1 MPSAPVK
8 TDESLRSGRPPHRA
22 GNGELPAPAPPSQP
36 LDGGAGAGISFV
48 EAEAGGVDE
57 GEDGAE
63 GKSGIGSWRGRLTA
77 RDKELVSHLGLVR
90 YLRTDQIA
98 ELVFP
103 GRAQSV
109 ISGRLGE
116 LSQRH
121 GRTRA
126 LIKKLWFVNSE
137 GKRVLVW
144 ALTPSGYA
152 LAGEQLGRQFKV
164 PRHDVAHQFLEHAT
178 GVNDLYVALTKKA
191 GPPRPAPRGKPAD
204 DFARVPSAFRWVAT
218 EDLELPFSEYVA
230 KPPDHVADRRLQP
243 DAMLEDLIRKRRY
256 LIEFETGSATVR
268 NAQHNTATL
277 TKIGRYSNFLL
288 GPTQVSVPQTYYSK
302 HFNDGYKPVVVFLTR
317 TEARRDT
324 IVKVAEEYW
333 GAVDARFELR
343 ALTMAEAGA
352 EFRARL
358 LGETPRPPSPD
369 LNPPRVTKPATLEG
383 TFISFREI
391 DLLKRFQEESLQIIQ
406 RVRHTVRAGKPVT
419 IEPRYPEL
427 MNPAAMVLQRLLR

>member
-8 TDESLRSGRPPHRA
+8 TDESVKSGRPPQRA
-22 GNGELPAPAPPSQP
+22 GNGALPAPAPPSQP
-36 LDGGAGAGISFV
+36 LDGGAGAGISL
-48 EAEAGGVDE
+48 EAEAGEVEE

-63 GKSGIGSWRGRLTA
+63 GKSEVGSWRGRLTD
-77 RDKELVSHLGLVR
+77 RDRELVSHLGLVR

-121 GRTRA
+121 GNTRA

-152 LAGEQLGRQFKV
+152 LAGEELGRQFKV
-164 PRHDVAHQFLEHAT
+164 PRHDVAHQFLDHAT
-178 GVNDLYVALTKKA
+178 GVNDLYVALTKKP
-191 GPPRPAPRGKPAD
+191 GTPRPAPRGKPAD

-243 DAMLEDLIRKRRY
+243 DAMLEDLARKRRY

-268 NAQHNTATL
+268 NAQHKTATE
-277 TKIGRYSNFLL
+277 TKIGRYSRFLL
-288 GPTQVSVPQTYYSK
+288 GPVHVAGPQTYYSK
-302 HFNDGYKPVVVFLTR
+302 HFSDGYKPVVVFLTR

-324 IVKVAEEYW
+324 IVRVAEAYW
-333 GAVDARFELR
+333 GEVDARFELR

-352 EFRARL
+352 EFRWPL
-358 LGETPRPPSPD
+358 LGETPLVPSPD
-369 LNPPRVTKPATLEG
+369 LNPPQVTKPATLEG

-391 DLLKRFQEESLQIIQ
+391 EVLKRFQEEALYVIQ
-406 RVRHTVRAGKPVT
+406 HVRHTVRAGKPVVA
-419 IEPRYPEL
+419 EPAYPKV
-427 MNPAAMVLQRLLR
+427 MNAAAMVLQRLRS

>member
-8 TDESLRSGRPPHRA
+8 TDESVRSARPALRA
-22 GNGELPAPAPPSQP
+22 ENGELPAPAPPSQP
-36 LDGGAGAGISFV
+36 MDGGAGAGISFV
-48 EAEAGGVDE
+48 EAEAGGVEE

-63 GKSGIGSWRGRLTA
+63 GKAGIGSWRGRLTA
-77 RDKELVSHLGLVR
+77 RDRELVSHLGLVR

-121 GRTRA
+121 GDTRA
-126 LIKKLWFVNSE
+126 LIKKLWFVNGA

-152 LAGEQLGRQFKV
+152 LAGEQLGRHFEV

-178 GVNDLYVALTKKA
+178 GVNDLYVALTRRLATPK
-191 GPPRPAPRGKPAD
+191 PAQRGKPAD
-204 DFARVPSAFRWVAT
+204 DFARVPGAFRWVPT
-218 EDLELPFSEYVA
+218 EELDLPFREFA
-230 KPPDHVADRRLQP
+230 WDPPASSRDRRIQP
-243 DAMLEDLIRKRRY
+243 NAMLEDPVRRRRY
-256 LIEFETGSATVR
+256 LLEFETGSATVR
-268 NAQHNTATL
+268 NSQHKTATE
-277 TKIGRYSNFLL
+277 TKIGRYSKFLL
-288 GPTQVSVPQTYYSK
+288 GHTDTGRARTYYSD
-302 HFNDGYKPVVVFLTR
+302 HFNDGYKPIVVFLTR

-324 IVKVAEEYW
+324 IVKVAAEYW
-333 GAVDARFELR
+333 GAIDARFELR
-343 ALTMAEAGA
+343 ALTIDEAGV
-352 EFRARL
+352 EFRAQL
-358 LGETPRPPSPD
+358 LGEVPRPPSPD

-391 DLLKRFQEESLQIIQ
+391 DLLKHFQQEALGIIQ
-406 RVRHTVRAGKPVT
+406 NVRHAVRVGRPVRS
-419 IEPRYPEL
+419 EPPYPKT
-427 MNPAAMVLQRLLR
+427 MNAAAMVLQRLR